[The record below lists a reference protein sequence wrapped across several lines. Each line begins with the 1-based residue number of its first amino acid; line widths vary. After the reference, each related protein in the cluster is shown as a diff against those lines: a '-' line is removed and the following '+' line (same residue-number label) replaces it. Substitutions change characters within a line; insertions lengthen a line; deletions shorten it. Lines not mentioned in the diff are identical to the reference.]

1 MAIIRGKRQSN
12 ISRTTMRLLAVLCA
26 TAIAYT
32 DVPGIRS
39 ARDILAA
46 EPAPAGGVGAP
57 FYADKSRL
65 LVVRDDQARE
75 RPIRSQQDWAARRA
89 HILANMQQ
97 VMGPLPGP
105 ERRCP
110 LDIKV
115 SEEVAE
121 QGYLRRKLTY
131 AAEPG
136 DRVPAYLLLPTDE
149 PGKPPASVRPHRPA
163 VLCLHQT
170 HRLGKGEPTG
180 LGDDP
185 NKKYAQELARRG
197 YVALAVDYPNFGEYQ
212 FDPYA
217 HGYTSATMKGIWNHM
232 RAIDLLVSLDE
243 VDAERIGVIGH
254 SLGGHNS
261 LFVAAFDERIRA
273 IVSCC
278 GFCSFPRYYDGNL
291 AGWSHKGYMPRI
303 RDVYELD
310 PAKMPFDFTE
320 VLAVLAPRPFLA
332 IAPERDA
339 NFAVAGV
346 RECMT
351 AARPV
356 YELFGA
362 ADRLAASYPDCE
374 HDFPPA
380 ERERAYA
387 WFDHWLRDGAKSAK

>member
-1 MAIIRGKRQSN
+1 MTTFRG
-12 ISRTTMRLLAVLCA
+12 IEPTWTLRTTLRALATLGA
-26 TAIAYT
+26 LAFASDGSL
-32 DVPGIRS
+32 DVGS
-39 ARDILAA
+39 SHDAVAA
-46 EPAPAGGVGAP
+46 ETTPADDVAPP
-57 FYADKSRL
+57 FYGDKSRL

-75 RPIRSQQDWAARRA
+75 RPIRSKEDWARRRA

-115 SEEVAE
+115 TEEVAE
-121 QGYLRRKLTY
+121 QGYVRRKLTY

-149 PGKPPASVRPHRPA
+149 TGSVPADKRSRRAA

-170 HRLGKGEPTG
+170 HQLGKGEPTG

-217 HGYTSATMKGIWNHM
+217 HGYASATMKGIWNHI
-232 RAIDLLVSLDE
+232 RAIDLLVSLEE
-243 VDAERIGVIGH
+243 VDAGRIGVIGH

-261 LFVAAFDERIRA
+261 LFVAAFDERIGA
-273 IVSCC
+273 VVSCC

-310 PAKMPFDFTE
+310 PARMPFDFTE
-320 VLAVLAPRPFLA
+320 VLAALAPRPFLA

-346 RECMT
+346 RECVT
-351 AARPV
+351 AAQPV
-356 YELFGA
+356 YELLGA

-387 WFDHWLRDGAKSAK
+387 WFDRWLRDAAKAAN